1 MATAA
6 AVTMTTTTTKPTT
19 KPTTMSAGF
28 SLDNVHI
35 FTTVT
40 PTITVFYSEPLQWCS
55 NLVDQKVFSCMA
67 DIKER
72 EPEVAS
78 KSSKPESPE
87 MGLKSLLPRIFCAAV
102 AVIGTILLVRD
113 WWRMAGGTRRNN
125 AMEVEV
131 S

>member
-6 AVTMTTTTTKPTT
+6 AVTVTTTTT
-19 KPTTMSAGF
+19 KPTTMSAGI
-28 SLDNVHI
+28 SLDTAHI

-67 DIKER
+67 GVKER

-78 KSSKPESPE
+78 KPSKPESPE

-102 AVIGTILLVRD
+102 AVIGIILLVRD
-113 WWRMAGGTRRNN
+113 WWRMAGGN
-125 AMEVEV
+125 
-131 S
+131 